1 MFKIYRPK
9 SKLQPIQKL
18 ATLANVIIR
27 IKKLYLR
34 LDTDS
39 SMVMDERQ
47 VEQILQNPKFKEMV
61 SRKSKLSWTLT
72 TIMLVVYVGFML
84 LVGYNKEFLMTSVS
98 GGVTTIGMPL
108 GLSIIV
114 LSFVL
119 CGVYSYISNNKLDA
133 LNEEAM
139 REVEAIAQEK
149 GQH

>member
-34 LDTDS
+34 LDTHS
-39 SMVMDERQ
+39 SMVMDDRQ